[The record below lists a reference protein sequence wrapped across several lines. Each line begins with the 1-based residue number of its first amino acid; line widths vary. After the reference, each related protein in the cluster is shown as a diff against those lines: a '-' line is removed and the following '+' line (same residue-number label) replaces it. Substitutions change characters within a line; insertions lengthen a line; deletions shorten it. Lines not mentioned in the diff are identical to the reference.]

1 MSKARLH
8 EGAQVGIERLPGRAQ
23 DFVDDGGSFTWLG
36 AHFPSASLRVFLA
49 VQLGFFFVLCTLRAF
64 SLQLVFCFIT
74 RCATLLEP
82 DWGRHVHDPIRH
94 LVCFLFKLIA
104 RLVDR

>member
-1 MSKARLH
+1 MTKARLH
-8 EGAQVGIERLPGRAQ
+8 EGAQGGTERLSGRAQ
-23 DFVDDGGSFTWLG
+23 DFVHDGWSFTWFG
-36 AHFPSASLRVFLA
+36 PHFPSASLRVFLA

-64 SLQLVFCFIT
+64 SLELVICFIT

-82 DWGRHVHDPIRH
+82 GWGRHVHDPIRH
-94 LVCFLFKLIA
+94 LICFLFKLIA